1 MILAFIPGREAIET
15 EGIGEGIGTDRNLF
29 CDIPKQYGVSA
40 LCYRNGQNALWMR
53 PDVGDKCRMRDSNP
67 RPTACKAA
75 ALPLS

>member
-40 LCYRNGQNALWMR
+40 LCYRNGQNAL
-53 PDVGDKCRMRDSNP
+53 
-67 RPTACKAA
+67 
-75 ALPLS
+75 